1 VALNNRG
8 DDSSDGELG
17 DDTLDV
23 IAAWERKKIGE
34 RMNRG
39 KVRKARQGKIFVG
52 PSPSYGYRF
61 DEGRDAYL
69 VDEEKMAVVRRIF
82 RMVGSRGMT
91 LNSVGR
97 APKDE
102 GILSPSGQ
110 RLWNKLSIRRFI
122 TDDVYLSRTFEEV
135 AALVT
140 PDVAEKLEKDTLYG
154 VWWYGRARHVRSR
167 QRVIGPD
174 GKLRYRKVGKR
185 ASRARGG
192 PRRGP
197 RARRGDT
204 EGLGAER
211 PEDHSRERM
220 GVQRRAPGLAT
231 HRRGTPLL
239 RVRQG
244 DENQPYPF
252 ALRRLL
258 PLRGTLSRRARAVS
272 G

>member
-1 VALNNRG
+1 MLFRDRIARGVYAQLLSEEFRQHGARLVAFNSRG

-17 DDTLDV
+17 DDILDV
-23 IAAWERKKIGE
+23 IATWERKKIGE

-39 KVRKARQGKIFVG
+39 KVRKAREGKIFVG
-52 PSPSYGYRF
+52 PSPNYGYRF

-82 RMVGSRGMT
+82 GMVGSQGMT
-91 LNSVGR
+91 LNSVER

-110 RLWNKLSIRRFI
+110 RLWNKPSIPRLI

-140 PDVAEKLEKDTLYG
+140 PDVAEKDALYG

-174 GKLRYRKVGKR
+174 GKLRYRKVGK
-185 ASRARGG
+185 
-192 PRRGP
+192 
-197 RARRGDT
+197 
-204 EGLGAER
+204 
-211 PEDHSRERM
+211 
-220 GVQRRAPGLAT
+220 
-231 HRRGTPLL
+231 
-239 RVRQG
+239 
-244 DENQPYPF
+244 
-252 ALRRLL
+252 
-258 PLRGTLSRRARAVS
+258 
-272 G
+272 